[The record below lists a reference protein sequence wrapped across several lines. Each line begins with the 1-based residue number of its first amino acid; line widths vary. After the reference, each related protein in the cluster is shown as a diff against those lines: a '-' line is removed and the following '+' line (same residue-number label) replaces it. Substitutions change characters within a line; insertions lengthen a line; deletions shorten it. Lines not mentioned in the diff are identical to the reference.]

1 MPDAADPDRPLSFW
15 EYYAGQ
21 RITAGE
27 YAALLA
33 ASGSPRVCAT
43 LIPGRCGSTLLA
55 SLVSQL
61 GCCGRGNELFNERA
75 ANRWGNRAATAHG
88 FLEEV
93 LTRQQLGGVF
103 WLQAAPHRF
112 DHLLSGFDTGIAA
125 SWRLSAILRR
135 DIVAQAISYV
145 YAVRSGIW
153 HSFSPGHAPGAAIAL
168 AGDVEA
174 AADEV
179 LDWVER
185 IIVMETRIRDL
196 LQQQQGPA
204 PLVLFY
210 EDIVRDPEGAVRRF
224 CHDAGVAPPVRPDPF
239 KETVSRLVKPDAAEL
254 RARVDV
260 RHRDALCRL
269 TQTRRAGLLA
279 WAETVSPPPAGG

>member
-1 MPDAADPDRPLSFW
+1 MPDAADPDRPLSIW

-55 SLVSQL
+55 SLVTQL
-61 GCCGRGNELFNERA
+61 ACCGRGNEVFNEQPLK
-75 ANRWGNRAATAHG
+75 RWRNRAATARG
-88 FLEEV
+88 FLEQR
-93 LTRQQLGGVF
+93 LIRLQLGGVF
-103 WLQAAPHRF
+103 WFQATPQRF
-112 DHLLSGFDTGIAA
+112 DHLLSGLDAGIAA

-145 YAVRSGIW
+145 YAVRSDIW
-153 HSFSPGHAPGAAIAL
+153 HSFSPGYAPGAAIAL
-168 AGDVEA
+168 AGDIDA

-185 IIVMETRIRDL
+185 IIVMETRIREL
-196 LQQQQGPA
+196 LQQQRGPA

-210 EDIVRDPEGAVRRF
+210 EDIVRDPEAAVRRF
-224 CHDAGVAPPVRPDPF
+224 CHDAGVALPVRQEPF
-239 KETVSRLVKPDAAEL
+239 TETLTRLVKQDAAEL

-269 TQTRRAGLLA
+269 TETRRAGLLA
-279 WAETVSPPPAGG
+279 WAETVSPPAGG